1 MDEQI
6 IAFIFKIVNFFVFI
20 GLGVYFFK
28 KYALR
33 KIITGIARE
42 ESFARG
48 LFNRQQELEQQQ
60 YALDQTIVK
69 EEAFC
74 LALKKKINLW
84 NHQVGKELKKQQQ
97 KQEEQTQIVYTRLK
111 KRMEM
116 VVTSQI
122 KKKVFQRSIDRS
134 RFELKQQFAQK
145 KNAHQFLTWTISWM
159 SEDERWGMG

>member
-6 IAFIFKIVNFFVFI
+6 IDFIFKIVNFVVFI

-33 KIITGIARE
+33 KIITGIAQK
-42 ESFARG
+42 ESFIRG
-48 LFNRQQELEQQQ
+48 LFDRQQELEQQQ
-60 YALDQTIVK
+60 YALDQTIAK
-69 EEAFC
+69 EEVLC

-84 NHQVGKELKKQQQ
+84 NHHVGNELKKQQQ
-97 KQEEQTQIVYTRLK
+97 EEEEQIQIVYMRLK

-122 KKKVFQRSIDRS
+122 KEKAFQRAIDGS
-134 RFELKQQFAQK
+134 RFALKQQFAQE
-145 KNAHQFLTWTISWM
+145 KNADQFLTWTISWM
-159 SEDERWGMG
+159 SKDER